1 MNDSAVL
8 LIDCPDR
15 KGLVARVSGLLYEW
29 GANILHADQH
39 QDHELGLFFM
49 RVEWVPDL
57 LANGPSDSASPAQAG
72 NLTPPASPGES
83 SEPAIRPG
91 LTPKHNAAPFD
102 LEGFKAAFAPLAEEL
117 GMRWQ
122 LTSGTPRSRIALFCS
137 QYLHCVADLL
147 ERWRSGE
154 LKCEIALIVSNHRE
168 VEQVAAFYGIAFEFV
183 PVAAATRVEAEAR
196 QLELLALHGV
206 ELVVLAR
213 YMQILSP
220 GFVARFP
227 AAIINVHHSFLPAF
241 TGAKPYHAAHARGVK
256 LIGATSHYVTDLLD
270 DGPIIEQDVA
280 RISHRDQVEDLVARG
295 RDLERAVLSRA
306 VRWHLD
312 RRILCYGNKTVVFD

>member
-15 KGLVARVSGLLYEW
+15 KGLVARVSTLLYEL

-49 RVEWVPDL
+49 RVEWSL
-57 LANGPSDSASPAQAG
+57 NGSG
-72 NLTPPASPGES
+72 
-83 SEPAIRPG
+83 PG
-91 LTPKHNAAPFD
+91 LADGSPSSNEKSIPTSEQTKFD
-102 LEGFKAAFAPLAEEL
+102 LPAFRAAFAPLAEEL

-122 LTSGTPRSRIALFCS
+122 LTSTAKQSRVALFCS
-137 QYLHCVADLL
+137 QYLHCMADLL
-147 ERWRSGE
+147 HRWRTGE
-154 LKCEIALIVSNHRE
+154 LHCEIPVIISNHRA
-168 VEQVAAFYGIAFEFV
+168 VEGLAAFYQIPFEHV
-183 PVAAATRVEAEAR
+183 PVTSATKAEAEAR
-196 QLELLALHGV
+196 QIELISRYDV
-206 ELVVLAR
+206 DLVVLAR

-220 GFVARFP
+220 TFVQHYPAR
-227 AAIINVHHSFLPAF
+227 IINVHHSFLPAF

-256 LIGATSHYVTDLLD
+256 LIGATSHYVTEVLD

-295 RDLERAVLSRA
+295 RDLERIVLSRA
-306 VRWHLD
+306 VRWHID

>member
-1 MNDSAVL
+1 MRDTAVL

-15 KGLVARVSGLLYEW
+15 KGLVARVAGLLYER

-39 QDHELGLFFM
+39 QDHDLGLFFM
-49 RVEWVPDL
+49 RVEWGLSPADGGSVDESCGEHTQRAAPV
-57 LANGPSDSASPAQAG
+57 DSAGA
-72 NLTPPASPGES
+72 
-83 SEPAIRPG
+83 
-91 LTPKHNAAPFD
+91 FD
-102 LEGFKAAFAPLAEEL
+102 LDGFRTAFAELAREL

-122 LTSGTPRSRIALFCS
+122 LTASAKRPRVALFCS

-147 ERWRSGE
+147 HRWRAGE
-154 LKCEIALIVSNHRE
+154 LDCEIPVVISNHRE
-168 VEQVAAFYGIAFEFV
+168 VEKLAGFYGIAFEHV
-183 PVAAATRVEAEAR
+183 PVTAAAKYEAEAH
-196 QLELLALHGV
+196 QLALLAQHGV
-206 ELVVLAR
+206 DLIVLAR

-220 GFVARFP
+220 VFVARYP
-227 AAIINVHHSFLPAF
+227 AAMINVHHSFLPAF
-241 TGAKPYHAAHARGVK
+241 TGARPYHAAHARGVK
-256 LIGATSHYVTDLLD
+256 LIGATSHYVTEALD

-295 RDLERAVLSRA
+295 RDLERVVLARA